1 MELRGASLVSWKNP
15 GQKHGTRAGQPAD
28 KDYVCA
34 VMIIP
39 VGQLAE
45 QFEEIVAFARAQEPR
60 YGKAGKT
67 IAAPELP
74 GGKADTVATCAVR
87 DLLVN
92 WGLDAHRLGTAAW
105 NPLGEFIHAGQRI
118 VLKPNWVLHR
128 NEGGFGFDCLCTH
141 SSVIDAVLEYVAI
154 ARAGAVVI
162 GDAPLQKCVFDELLA
177 VSGMDTVLEKHQARG
192 LDVRIQDFRRTM
204 LFGDRL
210 GAARREDI
218 RGLEQYVLFDLGEQS
233 LLEPISGDY
242 KKFRVTM
249 YNPDRLR
256 RTHAPGRHQYLIAR
270 EVIDADVVV
279 NLPKLKSHCKAGVT
293 GALKNL
299 VGINGN
305 KEFLPHHRKGG
316 KANGGDC
323 YEGQSILKECAES
336 LADTAARLSVA
347 KLQALTSRGSEI
359 AVSIAKRIGSA
370 DTNLEGAWYGNDT
383 VWRMCLDLQ
392 RLLHYGR
399 SDATLS
405 STRMRTVLT
414 ITDAIIGGEGEGP
427 LRPEPIASGFLTGG
441 ISAPAVEWVNA
452 LLMDFD
458 PSRIPLTAHSFDGFS
473 YPIASFGPEQI
484 ELATSTAKRDLSA
497 VEDLRTVRFR
507 PSQGWIG
514 HCELQI
520 HDNVS
525 GSPTLV
531 A

>member
-1 MELRGASLVSWKNP
+1 M
-15 GQKHGTRAGQPAD
+15 
-28 KDYVCA
+28 
-34 VMIIP
+34 IP
-39 VGQLAE
+39 VRQLAE
-45 QFEEIVAFARAQEPR
+45 QFEKRVAFARAQEPR
-60 YGKAGKT
+60 YGKAEKT

-74 GGKADTVATCAVR
+74 GGKAEGVAACAVR
-87 DLLVN
+87 DLLLN
-92 WGLDAHRLGTAAW
+92 WGLDAQRFGTTGW
-105 NPLGEFIHAGQRI
+105 NPLGAFIQPGQRV

-141 SSVIDAVLEYVAI
+141 GSVIDAVLEYVAI
-154 ARAGAVVI
+154 ARPGMVVI
-162 GDAPLQKCVFDELLA
+162 GDAPLQKCVFDELLTA
-177 VSGMDTVLEKHQARG
+177 SGMKAVLAKYQARG
-192 LDVRIQDFRRTM
+192 LEVWIQDFRRTM

-218 RGLEQYVLFDLGEQS
+218 RRLEQYVLFDLGEQS

-249 YNPDRLR
+249 YNPKRLR

-270 EVIDADVVV
+270 EVIDADVVI
-279 NLPKLKSHCKAGVT
+279 NLPKLKCHCKAGVT

-316 KANGGDC
+316 KASGGDC
-323 YEGQSILKECAES
+323 YEGQSMLKGCAES
-336 LADTAARLSVA
+336 LADTAAKLSVP
-347 KLQALTSRGSEI
+347 KLQALASRSSEI
-359 AVSIAKRIGSA
+359 AVSVAKRIGNA
-370 DTNLEGAWYGNDT
+370 DTNLEGAWHGNDT

-392 RLLHYGR
+392 RLLHYGQ

-405 STRMRTVLT
+405 STPTRTVLT

-427 LRPEPIASGFLTGG
+427 LRPEPVASGFLTGG
-441 ISAPAVEWVNA
+441 TNPAAVEWVNA
-452 LLMDFD
+452 LLMGLD
-458 PSRIPLTAHSFDGFS
+458 PSRIPLTTHSFDDFS
-473 YPIASFGPEQI
+473 YPIAGFRPAQI
-484 ELATSTAKRDLSA
+484 ELATIGAKRDLSA
-497 VEDLRTVRFR
+497 VEELRTVRFR

-520 HDNVS
+520 DDDVS
-525 GSPTLV
+525 GKPTLV